1 MRQNFL
7 SSFSPLLITIPRIRD
22 TPKDYCMVTS
32 IFKDRENQKLSWYRE
47 LLTVLIRRNL
57 KRRYRGSFLGIY
69 WSLLNPL
76 VMTGLYTAIFGTT
89 FAQYY
94 DNSALNYILAA
105 FTGLVVINFFS
116 SSTAQALSSVVENGG
131 MVNKIRLPLFIF
143 PLSTIGANVFQLVMG
158 VLPLLVVVT
167 LIISKSLVNVLAL
180 ALPIAGL
187 VLVCTGVG
195 MLMSALYVFFRDL
208 SYFYELLTFFLW
220 ISSPIFYPKDIV
232 PDNVAQ
238 FLILNPIYPIIE
250 SIRQISLS
258 GNLPDLGLIA
268 HSLISGLI
276 VLTIG
281 AVTFSTWRSQF
292 MDLL

>member
-1 MRQNFL
+1 
-7 SSFSPLLITIPRIRD
+7 
-22 TPKDYCMVTS
+22 MVTS
-32 IFKDRENQKLSWYRE
+32 IFKKQRRKELLWYRE
-47 LLTVLIRRNL
+47 LLLVLMRRNL

-76 VMTGLYTAIFGTT
+76 AMTGLYTAIFGAT

-94 DNSALNYILAA
+94 GNSSLNYVLAA

-116 SSTAQALSSVVENGG
+116 ASTAQALSSVVENGG

-143 PLSTIGANVFQLVMG
+143 PLSTIGANIFQLLLG
-158 VLPLLVVVT
+158 AFPLLVIVT
-167 LIISKSLVNVLAL
+167 LLRNNISHSLINVVAL
-180 ALPIAGL
+180 FLPITGL
-187 VLVCTGVG
+187 ILVCTGIG

-208 SYFYELLTFFLW
+208 SYFYELLTFLLW
-220 ISSPIFYPKDIV
+220 ISSPIFYPPDIV
-232 PDNVAQ
+232 PQAVKQ
-238 FLILNPIYPIIE
+238 FLILNPILPIIE
-250 SIRQISLS
+250 SIRQIALLDS
-258 GNLPDLGLIA
+258 LPDLGLIA

-281 AVTFSTWRSQF
+281 SVAFSHWRSQF

>member
-1 MRQNFL
+1 MI
-7 SSFSPLLITIPRIRD
+7 S
-22 TPKDYCMVTS
+22 S
-32 IFKDRENQKLSWYRE
+32 IFKQQRHQELLWYRE
-47 LLTVLIRRNL
+47 LLLVLIRRNL

-76 VMTGLYTAIFGTT
+76 AMTGLYTAIFGAT

-143 PLSTIGANVFQLVMG
+143 PLATIGANIFQLLLG
-158 VLPLLVVVT
+158 AFPLLGIVT
-167 LIISKSLVNVLAL
+167 LLRNDLTHSLVNVIAL
-180 ALPIAGL
+180 CLPITGL
-187 VLVCTGVG
+187 ILVCTGIG

-208 SYFYELLTFFLW
+208 SYFYELLTFLLW
-220 ISSPIFYPKDIV
+220 ISSPIFYPSDIV
-232 PDNVAQ
+232 PEAVKQ
-238 FLILNPIYPIIE
+238 FLILNPILPIIE
-250 SIRQISLS
+250 SIRQIALS
-258 GNLPDLGLIA
+258 NDLPDLMLIT
-268 HSLISGLI
+268 HSLLSGLI
-276 VLTIG
+276 VVTIG
-281 AVTFSTWRSQF
+281 AVAFTSWRSQF